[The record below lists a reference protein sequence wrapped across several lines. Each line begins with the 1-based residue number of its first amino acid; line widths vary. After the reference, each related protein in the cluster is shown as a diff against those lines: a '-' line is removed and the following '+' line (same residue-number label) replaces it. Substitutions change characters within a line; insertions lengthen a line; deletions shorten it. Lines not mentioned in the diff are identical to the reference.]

1 MSGVTARHVPQMA
14 GAPVAGLAD
23 PGECLW
29 QPAPATYRSF
39 GGIRAWF
46 VNGMIAAFFAAPLD
60 AGARV
65 GYEICSNMSQTET
78 HHFQAEIQQLL
89 DIVIH
94 SLYTDKEIFVRE
106 LISNAADACEKLRF
120 QHSSG
125 TGIFQSEITPAIS
138 VTTDD
143 KAGTITIADTGCGM
157 THGELVENL
166 GTIAHSGSKAFLK
179 QLAEDKKPDVG
190 LIGQFGVGFY
200 SAFMV
205 AKRVTVFS
213 RSFAPEETGWQW
225 TSAGGGGYELAPGAD
240 LPRGTKI
247 TLELK
252 DDAKDFSQAS
262 TVERI
267 IQRYSSFVPFPIE
280 LNSKRLNTVQAIW
293 ARNKNEIKEEEY
305 NEFYTFVG
313 HDHEKPLFRLHF
325 TADAPLAIQA
335 LLFVPQR
342 NFETL
347 GMGRLDSEVNLYCR
361 KVLIQAKA
369 KGLFPE
375 WLRFL
380 KGVVDSED
388 LPLNIS
394 RETMQDTSLM
404 QKLNKVLT
412 GRFLKFLDEQSEKE
426 AAAYEKFYTEY
437 QRFLKE
443 GIVTDFTHKEA
454 LGKLLRFESSTLD
467 KGKLTSLADYVKRM
481 PSEQK
486 EIYCLLT
493 PNRAAAEASP
503 YFEVFR
509 ERKFEV
515 LFLYDAWDEFVMEH
529 LHTFDGK
536 PLKLAE
542 KAELDL
548 SETKTDGALSDDAAK
563 SLAQWLKQT
572 LGEKIGDVRVS
583 KRLVDS
589 PAVVVDADKFMTASM
604 RRMMKAMKQDAEP
617 DAPVK
622 YDLEIN
628 PAHPLVTRLEAI
640 RQKDNELAGS
650 VAEQILDNA
659 RVAAGL
665 LEDPRAMLT
674 RLNKLLEQVLTRA
687 PSS

>member
-1 MSGVTARHVPQMA
+1 MSK
-14 GAPVAGLAD
+14 
-23 PGECLW
+23 
-29 QPAPATYRSF
+29 
-39 GGIRAWF
+39 
-46 VNGMIAAFFAAPLD
+46 
-60 AGARV
+60 
-65 GYEICSNMSQTET
+65 ET

-106 LISNAADACEKLRF
+106 LISNSADACEKLRF
-120 QHSSG
+120 NQSSG
-125 TGIFQSEITPAIS
+125 TALYQSEIAPAIT
-138 VTTDD
+138 VATDD
-143 KAGTITIADTGCGM
+143 KAGTITITDTGCGM

-166 GTIAHSGSKAFLK
+166 GTIAHSGTKAFLK

-205 AKRVTVFS
+205 AKKVTVLS
-213 RSFAPEETGWQW
+213 RSFGPDEQSWQW
-225 TSAGGGGYELAPGAD
+225 TSEGMGGYEIAPAAE

-247 TLELK
+247 ILELK
-252 DDAKDFSQAS
+252 DDAKDFATES

-280 LNSKRLNTVQAIW
+280 LNAKRLNTVQAIW
-293 ARNKNEIKEEEY
+293 ARSKNEIKEEEY

-325 TADAPLAIQA
+325 SADAPLAIQA
-335 LLFVPQR
+335 LLFVPGR
-342 NFETL
+342 NFETM
-347 GMGRLDSEVNLYCR
+347 GMGRMDSEVNLYCR

-394 RETMQDTSLM
+394 RETMQDTSLL

-412 GRFLKFLDEQSEKE
+412 SRFLKFLDEQSEKE
-426 AAAYEKFYTEY
+426 AEAYAKFYHEY
-437 QRFLKE
+437 HRFLKE
-443 GIVTDFTHKEA
+443 GVVTDFTHKEA
-454 LGKLLRFESSTLD
+454 LGKLLRYESSALD
-467 KGKLTSLADYVKRM
+467 AGKLTSLADYVKRM
-481 PSEQK
+481 PSDQK
-486 EIYCLLT
+486 EIYCLLAA
-493 PNRAAAEASP
+493 NRAAAEASP
-503 YFEVFR
+503 YFEVFK
-509 ERKFEV
+509 ERKWEV

-529 LHTFDGK
+529 LHTFDGQ

-542 KAELDL
+542 KADL
-548 SETKTDGALSDDAAK
+548 NLSAKKEGALSEAAAK
-563 SLAQWLKQT
+563 ELSKWLKET
-572 LGEKIGDVRVS
+572 LGEQVNEVRVS
-583 KRLVDS
+583 QRLVDS
-589 PAVVVDADKFMTASM
+589 PAVVVDSDKFMTASM
-604 RRMMKAMKQDAEP
+604 RRIMKAMKQDGP
-617 DAPVK
+617 DLPAAKP
-622 YDLEIN
+622 DFEFN
-628 PAHPLVTRLEAI
+628 PAHPIMARLDSV
-640 RQKDNELAGS
+640 RQKDAALAGS

-674 RLNKLLEQVLTRA
+674 RLNSLLEKVLA
-687 PSS
+687 KE

>member
-1 MSGVTARHVPQMA
+1 
-14 GAPVAGLAD
+14 
-23 PGECLW
+23 
-29 QPAPATYRSF
+29 
-39 GGIRAWF
+39 
-46 VNGMIAAFFAAPLD
+46 
-60 AGARV
+60 
-65 GYEICSNMSQTET
+65 MSQTES
-78 HHFQAEIQQLL
+78 HHFQSEIQQLL

-94 SLYTDKEIFVRE
+94 SLYTDKEIFIRE

-120 QHSSG
+120 NQSSG
-125 TGIFQSEITPAIS
+125 KPVHQLEIAPSITVATDDQAGIISITDTGI
-138 VTTDD
+138 
-143 KAGTITIADTGCGM
+143 GM

-166 GTIAHSGSKAFLK
+166 GTIAHSGTKAFLK

-205 AKRVTVFS
+205 AKKVTVLS
-213 RSFAPEETGWQW
+213 RSFAPEEPGWQW
-225 TSAGGGGYELAPGAD
+225 TSEGGGGYELAPAND

-252 DDAKDFSQAS
+252 DDAKEFAQAG

-280 LNSKRLNTVQAIW
+280 LNGKRLNTVQAIW
-293 ARNKNEIKEEEY
+293 ARNKNDIKDEEY

-313 HDHEKPLFRLHF
+313 HDHEPPRFRLHF

-347 GMGRLDSEVNLYCR
+347 GIGRIDSEVNLYCR

-369 KGLFPE
+369 KGLFPD
-375 WLRFL
+375 WLRFI

-412 GRFLKFLDEQSEKE
+412 GRFLKFLDEQSEKDP
-426 AAAYEKFYTEY
+426 AAYEKFYAEY

-443 GIVTDFTHKEA
+443 GVVTDFTHKEA
-454 LGKLLRFESSTLD
+454 LGRLLRYESSALEA
-467 KGKLTSLADYVKRM
+467 GKFTSLADYVKRM
-481 PSEQK
+481 PSGQK
-486 EIYCLLT
+486 EIYCLLA
-493 PNRAAAEASP
+493 PNRAAAESSA

-509 ERKFEV
+509 EWKFEV
-515 LFLYDAWDEFVMEH
+515 LFLHDPWDEFVVEH
-529 LHTFDGK
+529 LQNFDGK
-536 PLKLAE
+536 PLTLAE
-542 KAELDL
+542 KAELNL
-548 SETKTDGALSDDAAK
+548 NEPKKVGALPEDAAK
-563 SLAQWLKQT
+563 SLAQWLKES
-572 LGEKIGDVRVS
+572 LGDKVGEVRVS
-583 KRLVDS
+583 QRLVDS
-589 PAVVVDADKFMTASM
+589 PAVVVDPDKFMTANM
-604 RRMMKAMKQDAEP
+604 RRIMKAMKPEGTEA
-617 DAPVK
+617 APVK
-622 YDLEIN
+622 QDLEIN
-628 PAHPLVTRLEAI
+628 PAHPIMARLDAM
-640 RQKDNELAGS
+640 RTKDGALAVS

-674 RLNKLLEQVLTRA
+674 RLNQLLEKVL
-687 PSS
+687 S

>member
-1 MSGVTARHVPQMA
+1 
-14 GAPVAGLAD
+14 
-23 PGECLW
+23 
-29 QPAPATYRSF
+29 
-39 GGIRAWF
+39 
-46 VNGMIAAFFAAPLD
+46 
-60 AGARV
+60 
-65 GYEICSNMSQTET
+65 MSQNEK

-89 DIVIH
+89 NIVIH

-106 LISNAADACEKLRF
+106 LVSNAADACEKLRF
-120 QHSSG
+120 NQSSG
-125 TGIFQSEITPAIS
+125 KPVFQPEVAPGISIM
-138 VTTDD
+138 TDD
-143 KAGTITIADTGCGM
+143 KAGTVTITDTGLGM

-166 GTIAHSGSKAFLK
+166 GTIAHSGTKAFLK
-179 QLAEDKKPDVG
+179 QLAEDKKTDVG

-205 AKRVTVFS
+205 AKKVTVLS
-213 RSFAPEETGWQW
+213 RSFVPDETGWQW
-225 TSAGGGGYELAPGAD
+225 TSEGMGGYELAPASD

-252 DDAKDFSQAS
+252 DDVKDFAQEAS
-262 TVERI
+262 VERI

-280 LNSKRLNTVQAIW
+280 LNTKRLNTVQAIW

-313 HDHEKPLFRLHF
+313 HDHDKPLFRLHF
-325 TADAPLAIQA
+325 SADAPLAIQA

-342 NFETL
+342 NFESL
-347 GMGRLDSEVNLYCR
+347 GMGRIDSEVNLYCR

-412 GRFLKFLDEQSEKE
+412 SKFLKFLDEQSEKE
-426 AAAYEKFYTEY
+426 ADAYGKFYTEY

-443 GIVTDFTHKEA
+443 GVVTDFTHKEA
-454 LGKLLRFESSTLD
+454 LGKLLRFESSTMD
-467 KGKLTSLADYVKRM
+467 KGRLTSLADYVKRM
-481 PSEQK
+481 PSDQK
-486 EIYCLLT
+486 EVYCLLAA
-493 PNRAAAEASP
+493 NREAAEASP
-503 YFEVFR
+503 YFEVFK
-509 ERKFEV
+509 ERKWEV

-542 KAELDL
+542 KADL
-548 SETKTDGALSDDAAK
+548 NLSTKQDGALSEEASK
-563 SLAQWLKQT
+563 SLTTWLKET
-572 LGEKIGDVRVS
+572 LGDKINEVRVS
-583 KRLVDS
+583 QRLVDS
-589 PAVVVDADKFMTASM
+589 PAVVVDSDKFMTASM
-604 RRMMKAMKQDAEP
+604 RRILKAMKQDGP
-617 DAPVK
+617 DLPATK
-622 YDLEIN
+622 HDFEIN
-628 PAHPLVTRLEAI
+628 PAHPLIVRLEAI
-640 RQKDNELAGS
+640 RQKDATLAGS

-674 RLNKLLEQVLTRA
+674 RLNSLLEKVLA
-687 PSS
+687 KE

>member
-1 MSGVTARHVPQMA
+1 
-14 GAPVAGLAD
+14 
-23 PGECLW
+23 
-29 QPAPATYRSF
+29 
-39 GGIRAWF
+39 
-46 VNGMIAAFFAAPLD
+46 
-60 AGARV
+60 
-65 GYEICSNMSQTET
+65 MSQHET

-89 DIVIH
+89 NIVIH

-106 LISNAADACEKLRF
+106 LISNSADACEKLRF
-120 QHSSG
+120 NQSSG
-125 TGIFQSEITPAIS
+125 RPVYQSEVAPGIA

-143 KAGTITIADTGCGM
+143 KAGTITITDTGLGM

-166 GTIAHSGSKAFLK
+166 GTIAHSGTKAFLK
-179 QLAEDKKPDVG
+179 QLVEEKQPDVG

-205 AKRVTVFS
+205 AKKVTVLS

-225 TSAGGGGYELAPGAD
+225 TSEGMGGYELAPAAD
-240 LPRGTKI
+240 LPRGTRI

-252 DDAKDFSQAS
+252 DDAKDFAAEN

-280 LNSKRLNTVQAIW
+280 LNTKRLNTVQAIW

-313 HDHEKPLFRLHF
+313 HDHDQPLFRLHF

-335 LLFVPQR
+335 LLFVPGR

-347 GMGRLDSEVNLYCR
+347 GMGRMDSEVNLYCR
-361 KVLIQAKA
+361 KILIQAKA

-412 GRFLKFLDEQSEKE
+412 SKFLKFLDEQSEKE
-426 AAAYEKFYTEY
+426 AEAYAKFYTEY

-443 GIVTDFTHKEA
+443 GVVTDFTHKEA
-454 LGKLLRFESSTLD
+454 LGKLLRFESSTMD

-481 PSEQK
+481 PSDQK
-486 EIYCLLT
+486 EIYCLLAA
-493 PNRAAAEASP
+493 NREAAEASP
-503 YFEVFR
+503 YFEVFK
-509 ERKFEV
+509 ERKWEV
-515 LFLYDAWDEFVMEH
+515 LFLFDAWDEFVMEH

-542 KAELDL
+542 KADL
-548 SETKTDGALSDDAAK
+548 NLSAKKDGALTEEAAK
-563 SLAQWLKQT
+563 SLATWLKET
-572 LGEKIGDVRVS
+572 LGDKINEVRVS
-583 KRLVDS
+583 QRLVDS
-589 PAVVVDADKFMTASM
+589 PAVVVDSDKFMTASM
-604 RRMMKAMKQDAEP
+604 RRIMKAMKQDGP
-617 DAPVK
+617 DLPAAK
-622 YDLEIN
+622 HDFEIN
-628 PAHPLVTRLEAI
+628 PAHPLIARLEAI
-640 RQKDNELAGS
+640 RQKDAALAGS

-674 RLNKLLEQVLTRA
+674 RLNSLLEKVLA
-687 PSS
+687 KE

>member
-1 MSGVTARHVPQMA
+1 MSK
-14 GAPVAGLAD
+14 
-23 PGECLW
+23 
-29 QPAPATYRSF
+29 
-39 GGIRAWF
+39 
-46 VNGMIAAFFAAPLD
+46 
-60 AGARV
+60 
-65 GYEICSNMSQTET
+65 TES

-89 DIVIH
+89 NIVIH

-120 QHSSG
+120 NQSSG
-125 TGIFQSEITPAIS
+125 QALYQSDVAPGIA

-143 KAGTITIADTGCGM
+143 KAGTITITDTGLGM

-166 GTIAHSGSKAFLK
+166 GTIAHSGTKAFLK

-205 AKRVTVFS
+205 SKRVTVWS
-213 RSFAPEETGWQW
+213 RSFLPDEQGWQW
-225 TSAGGGGYELAPGAD
+225 VSEGGGGYELTPAED

-252 DDAKDFSQAS
+252 DDAKEFAQAS
-262 TVERI
+262 QVERI

-280 LNSKRLNTVQAIW
+280 LNGKRLNTVQAIW

-313 HDHEKPLFRLHF
+313 HDHDKPLFRLHF
-325 TADAPLAIQA
+325 NADAPLAIQS

-342 NFETL
+342 NFESM
-347 GMGRLDSEVNLYCR
+347 GMGRIDSEVNLYCR

-369 KGLFPE
+369 KGLFPD

-426 AAAYEKFYTEY
+426 AEAYEKFYAEY

-443 GIVTDFTHKEA
+443 GMVTDFTQKDA
-454 LGKLLRFESSTLD
+454 LGKLLRYESSTLD
-467 KGKLTSLADYVKRM
+467 QGKLTSLADYVKRM
-481 PSEQK
+481 PSDQK
-486 EIYCLLT
+486 EIYCLLA
-493 PNRAAAEASP
+493 PNRAAAESSP

-515 LFLYDAWDEFVMEH
+515 LFFYDAWDEFVMEH
-529 LHTFDGK
+529 LHEFEGK
-536 PLKLAE
+536 PLRLAE
-542 KAELDL
+542 KAELNL
-548 SETKTDGALSDDAAK
+548 SAKKDGALSEDAAK
-563 SLAQWLKQT
+563 SLAGWLKET
-572 LGEKIGDVRVS
+572 LGDKVGEVRVS
-583 KRLVDS
+583 QRLVES
-589 PAVVVDADKFMTASM
+589 PAVVVDADKFMTSSM
-604 RRMMKAMKQDAEP
+604 RRIMKA
-617 DAPVK
+617 VK
-622 YDLEIN
+622 KDGEDPTSTKHDLEIN
-628 PAHPLVTRLEAI
+628 PAHLIVARLDAM
-640 RQKDNELAGS
+640 RQKDAALAAS

-665 LEDPRAMLT
+665 LEDPRAMLG
-674 RLNKLLEQVLTRA
+674 RLNQLLERVLTRE
-687 PSS
+687 

>member
-1 MSGVTARHVPQMA
+1 MNKPESHQ
-14 GAPVAGLAD
+14 
-23 PGECLW
+23 
-29 QPAPATYRSF
+29 
-39 GGIRAWF
+39 
-46 VNGMIAAFFAAPLD
+46 
-60 AGARV
+60 
-65 GYEICSNMSQTET
+65 
-78 HHFQAEIQQLL
+78 FQAEIQQLL
-89 DIVIH
+89 NIVIH

-120 QHSSG
+120 HQASG
-125 TGIFQSEITPAIS
+125 KPVHQSEVVPSIA
-138 VTTDD
+138 VTTDEA
-143 KAGTITIADTGCGM
+143 AGTITITDTGLGM

-166 GTIAHSGSKAFLK
+166 GTIAHSGTKAFLK
-179 QLAEDKKPDVG
+179 QIAEDKKPDVG

-205 AKRVTVFS
+205 AKKVTVLS
-213 RSFAPEETGWQW
+213 RSFSPEESGWQW
-225 TSAGGGGYELAPGAD
+225 TSEGMGGYDLAPAGD

-252 DDAKDFSQAS
+252 DDAKEFAQAA
-262 TVERI
+262 TTERI

-280 LNSKRLNTVQAIW
+280 LNGKRLNTVQAIW

-313 HDHEKPLFRLHF
+313 HDHEKPAFRLHF

-347 GMGRLDSEVNLYCR
+347 GMGRIDSEVNLYCR

-369 KGLFPE
+369 KGLFPD

-412 GRFLKFLDEQSEKE
+412 SRFLKFLDEQAGKDPE
-426 AAAYEKFYTEY
+426 AYDKFYHEY

-443 GIVTDFTHKEA
+443 GVVTDFTHKEA
-454 LGKLLRFESSTLD
+454 LGKLLRFESSTTE

-481 PSEQK
+481 PSEQR
-486 EIYCLLT
+486 EIYCLLAT
-493 PNRAAAEASP
+493 NRAAAEASP

-509 ERKFEV
+509 DRKFEV
-515 LFLYDAWDEFVMEH
+515 LFLYDAWDEFVTDH
-529 LHTFDGK
+529 LHTFEGK

-542 KAELDL
+542 KAELNVN
-548 SETKTDGALSDDAAK
+548 EPKKDGALSEEAAK
-563 SLAQWLKQT
+563 ALAQWLKES
-572 LGEKIGDVRVS
+572 LGDKVCEVRAS
-583 KRLVDS
+583 QRLVDS
-589 PAVVVDADKFMTASM
+589 PAVVVDSDKFMTANM
-604 RRMMKAMKQDAEP
+604 RRIMKAMRKDGDADE
-617 DAPVK
+617 PVK
-622 YDLEIN
+622 HDLEIN
-628 PAHPLVTRLEAI
+628 PAHPIITRLEAV
-640 RQKDNELAGS
+640 RQKDAALAAS
-650 VAEQILDNA
+650 VAEQVLDNA

-665 LEDPRAMLT
+665 LEDPRTMLN
-674 RLNKLLEQVLTRA
+674 RLNQLLEKVLT
-687 PSS
+687 

>member
-1 MSGVTARHVPQMA
+1 MSK
-14 GAPVAGLAD
+14 
-23 PGECLW
+23 
-29 QPAPATYRSF
+29 
-39 GGIRAWF
+39 
-46 VNGMIAAFFAAPLD
+46 
-60 AGARV
+60 
-65 GYEICSNMSQTET
+65 TET

-120 QHSSG
+120 NQSSG
-125 TGIFQSEITPAIS
+125 KSVQQSEIAPSIA
-138 VTTDD
+138 VTTDE
-143 KAGTITIADTGCGM
+143 KAGTITITDTGIGM

-166 GTIAHSGSKAFLK
+166 GTIAHSGTKAFLK
-179 QLAEDKKPDVG
+179 QLAKDKKPDVG

-213 RSFAPEETGWQW
+213 RSFLPEETGWQW
-225 TSAGGGGYELAPGAD
+225 TSEGGGGYEIAPAAE
-240 LPRGTKI
+240 LPRGTKV

-252 DDAKDFSQAS
+252 DDTKDFAQAN
-262 TVERI
+262 TIERI

-280 LNSKRLNTVQAIW
+280 LNGKRLNTVQAIW
-293 ARNKNEIKEEEY
+293 ARNKNEIKDEEY

-313 HDHEKPLFRLHF
+313 HDHEPPLFRLHF
-325 TADAPLAIQA
+325 SADAPLAIQA

-342 NFETL
+342 NFET
-347 GMGRLDSEVNLYCR
+347 MGIGRTDSEVNLYCR

-369 KGLFPE
+369 KKLFPD
-375 WLRFL
+375 WLRFI

-404 QKLNKVLT
+404 QKLNQVLT
-412 GRFLKFLDEQSEKE
+412 GRFLKFLEEQAEKD
-426 AAAYEKFYTEY
+426 APGYEKFYEEY

-443 GIVTDFTHKEA
+443 GVVTDFTHKDA
-454 LGKLLRFESSTLD
+454 IGRLLRYESSAQAR
-467 KGKLTSLADYVKRM
+467 GKSTSLADYVKRM
-481 PSEQK
+481 PAEQK
-486 EIYCLLT
+486 EIYCLLA
-493 PNRAAAEASP
+493 PNRAAAESSP

-515 LFLYDAWDEFVMEH
+515 LFLHDPWDEFVVEH
-529 LHTFDGK
+529 LQAFDGK
-536 PLKLAE
+536 PLRLAE
-542 KAELDL
+542 KAELNL
-548 SETKTDGALSDDAAK
+548 GETGKQGGALPEETAK
-563 SLAQWLKQT
+563 SLAQWLKET
-572 LGEKIGDVRVS
+572 LGNKVGEVRIS
-583 KRLVDS
+583 QRLVES
-589 PAVVVDADKFMTASM
+589 PAVVVDADKFVTANM
-604 RRMMKAMKQDAEP
+604 RRILKAMKKDDEA

-628 PAHPLVTRLEAI
+628 AAHPIMARLDAM
-640 RQKDNELAGS
+640 RAKDTALAAS

-665 LEDPRAMLT
+665 LEDPRAMLS
-674 RLNKLLEQVLTRA
+674 RLNQLLEKVLENK
-687 PSS
+687 

>member
-1 MSGVTARHVPQMA
+1 MSK
-14 GAPVAGLAD
+14 
-23 PGECLW
+23 
-29 QPAPATYRSF
+29 
-39 GGIRAWF
+39 
-46 VNGMIAAFFAAPLD
+46 
-60 AGARV
+60 
-65 GYEICSNMSQTET
+65 TET

-120 QHSSG
+120 IQSSG
-125 TGIFQSEITPAIS
+125 KPVQQSEVAPSIA

-143 KAGTITIADTGCGM
+143 KANTVTITDTGIGM
-157 THGELVENL
+157 THAELVENL
-166 GTIAHSGSKAFLK
+166 GTIAHSGTKAFLK
-179 QLAEDKKPDVG
+179 QLAGEKKPDVG

-205 AKRVTVFS
+205 AKKVTVLS
-213 RSFAPEETGWQW
+213 RSFVPEEPGWQW
-225 TSAGGGGYELAPGAD
+225 TSEGGGGYEITPAAD
-240 LPRGTKI
+240 LPRGTKV

-252 DDAKDFSQAS
+252 DEAKEFAQAAA
-262 TVERI
+262 VERI

-280 LNSKRLNTVQAIW
+280 LNGKRLNTVQAIW
-293 ARNKNEIKEEEY
+293 ARNKNEIKDEEY
-305 NEFYTFVG
+305 NEFYTFIG
-313 HDHEKPLFRLHF
+313 HDHEPPLFRLHF
-325 TADAPLAIQA
+325 SADAPLAIQA

-347 GMGRLDSEVNLYCR
+347 GIGRTDSEVNLYCR

-369 KGLFPE
+369 KKLFPD

-412 GRFLKFLDEQSEKE
+412 GRFLKFLDEQAEKD
-426 AAAYEKFYTEY
+426 AAAYEKFYAEY

-443 GIVTDFTHKEA
+443 GVVTDFACKDA
-454 LGKLLRFESSTLD
+454 LGKLLRYESSALD
-467 KGKLTSLADYVKRM
+467 KDKLTSLADYVKRM

-486 EIYCLLT
+486 EIYCLLA
-493 PNRAAAEASP
+493 PNRAAAESSP

-515 LFLYDAWDEFVMEH
+515 LFLHDPWDEFVVEH
-529 LHTFDGK
+529 LQTFDGK
-536 PLKLAE
+536 PLRLAE
-542 KAELDL
+542 KAELNL
-548 SETKTDGALSDDAAK
+548 GRTAKKEGALAEDTAK
-563 SLAQWLKQT
+563 SLAQWLKET
-572 LGEKIGDVRVS
+572 LGGKVGEVRVS
-583 KRLVDS
+583 QRLVES
-589 PAVVVDADKFMTASM
+589 PAVVVDADKFVTANM
-604 RRMMKAMKQDAEP
+604 RRILKAMKKDDEAET
-617 DAPVK
+617 PVK
-622 YDLEIN
+622 HDLEIN
-628 PAHPLVTRLEAI
+628 PAHPIMARLDATRA
-640 RQKDNELAGS
+640 KDNALAAS

-665 LEDPRAMLT
+665 LEDPRAMLS
-674 RLNKLLEQVLTRA
+674 RLNQLLEKVLA
-687 PSS
+687 KE

>member
-1 MSGVTARHVPQMA
+1 MSK
-14 GAPVAGLAD
+14 
-23 PGECLW
+23 
-29 QPAPATYRSF
+29 
-39 GGIRAWF
+39 
-46 VNGMIAAFFAAPLD
+46 
-60 AGARV
+60 
-65 GYEICSNMSQTET
+65 TET

-89 DIVIH
+89 NIVIH

-120 QHSSG
+120 NQSSG
-125 TGIFQSEITPAIS
+125 KALLQSEIPPTITI
-138 VTTDD
+138 TTDD
-143 KAGTITIADTGCGM
+143 KAGTITITDTGCGM

-166 GTIAHSGSKAFLK
+166 GTIAHSGTKAFLK
-179 QLAEDKKPDVG
+179 QLAEEKKPDVG

-205 AKRVTVFS
+205 AKKVTVLS
-213 RSFAPEETGWQW
+213 RSFVPEEQGWQW
-225 TSAGGGGYELAPGAD
+225 TSEGMGGYELAPAAD
-240 LPRGTKI
+240 LSRGTKI

-252 DDAKDFSQAS
+252 DDAKDFAQES

-280 LNSKRLNTVQAIW
+280 LNTKRLNTVQAIW
-293 ARNKNEIKEEEY
+293 ARSKNEIKEEEY

-313 HDHEKPLFRLHF
+313 HDHDKPLFRLHF
-325 TADAPLAIQA
+325 SADAPLAIQA

-342 NFETL
+342 NFESM
-347 GMGRLDSEVNLYCR
+347 GMGRIDSEVNLYCR

-426 AAAYEKFYTEY
+426 AEAYEKFYAEY

-443 GIVTDFTHKEA
+443 GVVTDITHKEA
-454 LGKLLRFESSTLD
+454 LGKLLRFESSSLD
-467 KGKLTSLADYVKRM
+467 KGKMTSLADYVKRM
-481 PSEQK
+481 SSEQR
-486 EIYCLLT
+486 EIYCLLA

-503 YFEVFR
+503 YFEVFK

-515 LFLYDAWDEFVMEH
+515 LFLYDPWDEFVMEH
-529 LHTFDGK
+529 LREFDGK
-536 PLKLAE
+536 TLRLAE
-542 KAELDL
+542 KADL
-548 SETKTDGALSDDAAK
+548 NLSAKKDGALSEDAAK
-563 SLAQWLKQT
+563 SLATWLKET
-572 LGEKIGDVRVS
+572 LGDKVGEVRVS
-583 KRLVDS
+583 ERLVDS
-589 PAVVVDADKFMTASM
+589 PAVVVDSDKFMTASM
-604 RRMMKAMKQDAEP
+604 RRIMKAMKQDGPEMGAAKH
-617 DAPVK
+617 DF
-622 YDLEIN
+622 EIN
-628 PAHPLVTRLEAI
+628 PAHPIISRLDAM
-640 RQKDNELAGS
+640 RQKDASLAGS

-659 RVAAGL
+659 RVAAGI

-674 RLNKLLEQVLTRA
+674 RLNSLLEKVLA
-687 PSS
+687 KE

>member
-1 MSGVTARHVPQMA
+1 
-14 GAPVAGLAD
+14 
-23 PGECLW
+23 
-29 QPAPATYRSF
+29 
-39 GGIRAWF
+39 
-46 VNGMIAAFFAAPLD
+46 
-60 AGARV
+60 
-65 GYEICSNMSQTET
+65 MSQKET

-89 DIVIH
+89 NIVIH

-120 QHSSG
+120 NQSSG
-125 TGIFQSEITPAIS
+125 KPVFQTDIAPGISI
-138 VTTDD
+138 TTDD
-143 KAGTITIADTGCGM
+143 KAGTVTITDTGLGM

-166 GTIAHSGSKAFLK
+166 GTIAHSGTKAFLK
-179 QLAEDKKPDVG
+179 QLAEEKKPDVG

-205 AKRVTVFS
+205 AKKVTVLS
-213 RSFAPEETGWQW
+213 RSFAPDETGWQW
-225 TSAGGGGYELAPGAD
+225 ISEGMGGYELAPAAD

-252 DDAKDFSQAS
+252 DDAKDFAQEN

-267 IQRYSSFVPFPIE
+267 IHRYSSFVPFPIE
-280 LNSKRLNTVQAIW
+280 LNTKRLNTVQAIW
-293 ARNKNEIKEEEY
+293 ARNKHEIKEEEY

-325 TADAPLAIQA
+325 SADAPLAIQA

-347 GMGRLDSEVNLYCR
+347 GMGRIDSEVNLYCR

-412 GRFLKFLDEQSEKE
+412 SRFLKFLDEQSEKE
-426 AAAYEKFYTEY
+426 ADAYEKFYHEH

-443 GIVTDFTHKEA
+443 GVVTDFTHKEA
-454 LGKLLRFESSTLD
+454 LGKLLRYESSTLD
-467 KGKLTSLADYVKRM
+467 QGKLTSLADYVKRM
-481 PSEQK
+481 PSDQK
-486 EIYCLLT
+486 EIYCLLAA
-493 PNRAAAEASP
+493 NRAAAEASP
-503 YFEVFR
+503 YFEVFK
-509 ERKFEV
+509 ERKWEV

-542 KAELDL
+542 KADL
-548 SETKTDGALSDDAAK
+548 NLSAKKEGALSEETSK
-563 SLAQWLKQT
+563 SLTQWLKET
-572 LGEKIGDVRVS
+572 LGDKVNEVRAS
-583 KRLVDS
+583 QRLVES

-604 RRMMKAMKQDAEP
+604 RRIMKAMKQDGP
-617 DAPVK
+617 DLPAAK
-622 YDLEIN
+622 HDLEIN
-628 PAHPLVTRLEAI
+628 PAHPIMARLDAM
-640 RQKDNELAGS
+640 RQKDAALAGS

-659 RVAAGL
+659 RVCS
-665 LEDPRAMLT
+665 
-674 RLNKLLEQVLTRA
+674 KTRA
-687 PSS
+687 RCSRD

>member
-1 MSGVTARHVPQMA
+1 MSK
-14 GAPVAGLAD
+14 
-23 PGECLW
+23 
-29 QPAPATYRSF
+29 
-39 GGIRAWF
+39 
-46 VNGMIAAFFAAPLD
+46 
-60 AGARV
+60 
-65 GYEICSNMSQTET
+65 TET

-94 SLYTDKEIFVRE
+94 SLYTDKEIFIRE

-120 QHSSG
+120 NQSAGKSAHQSDVAP
-125 TGIFQSEITPAIS
+125 GIAI
-138 VTTDD
+138 TTDD
-143 KAGTITIADTGCGM
+143 KAGTISISDTGIGM
-157 THGELVENL
+157 THSELVENL
-166 GTIAHSGSKAFLK
+166 GTIAHSGTKAFLK
-179 QLAEDKKPDVG
+179 QLAAEKKPDVG

-205 AKRVTVFS
+205 AKKVTVLS
-213 RSFAPEETGWQW
+213 RSFVPEEQGWQW
-225 TSAGGGGYELAPGAD
+225 TSEGGGGYELAPAAD

-252 DDAKDFSQAS
+252 DDAKDFAQANA
-262 TVERI
+262 VERI
-267 IQRYSSFVPFPIE
+267 IQRYSSFVPFPID

-313 HDHEKPLFRLHF
+313 HDHDQPLFRLHF
-325 TADAPLAIQA
+325 NADAPLAIQS

-342 NFETL
+342 NFESM
-347 GMGRLDSEVNLYCR
+347 GMGRIDSEVNLYCR

-412 GRFLKFLDEQSEKE
+412 GRFLKFLEEQAEK
-426 AAAYEKFYTEY
+426 AADAYDKFYTEY

-443 GIVTDFTHKEA
+443 GVVTDFTHKDA
-454 LGKLLRFESSTLD
+454 LGRLLRYESSTLD
-467 KGKLTSLADYVKRM
+467 KGQLTSLADYVKRM

-486 EIYCLLT
+486 EIYCLLAA
-493 PNRAAAEASP
+493 NRAAAEASP
-503 YFEVFR
+503 YFEVFK

-515 LFLYDAWDEFVMEH
+515 LFFYDPWDEFVMEH
-529 LHTFDGK
+529 LHEFDGK
-536 PLKLAE
+536 TLRLAE

-548 SETKTDGALSDDAAK
+548 NEPKKDGALSEEAAK
-563 SLAQWLKQT
+563 SLAQWLKEAV
-572 LGEKIGDVRVS
+572 GDKVGDVRVS
-583 KRLVDS
+583 KRLVES
-589 PAVVVDADKFMTASM
+589 PAVVVDADKFMTSSM
-604 RRMMKAMKQDAEP
+604 RRIMKAGKKEGEASP
-617 DAPVK
+617 PTK
-622 YDLEIN
+622 HDLEIN
-628 PAHPLVTRLEAI
+628 PAHPIISRLDAM
-640 RQKDNELAGS
+640 RQKDAALATS
-650 VAEQILDNA
+650 VAEQVLDNA

-665 LEDPRAMLT
+665 LEDPRAMLS
-674 RLNKLLEQVLTRA
+674 RLNQLLEKVLTKE
-687 PSS
+687 

>member
-1 MSGVTARHVPQMA
+1 MSK
-14 GAPVAGLAD
+14 
-23 PGECLW
+23 
-29 QPAPATYRSF
+29 
-39 GGIRAWF
+39 
-46 VNGMIAAFFAAPLD
+46 
-60 AGARV
+60 
-65 GYEICSNMSQTET
+65 TET

-120 QHSSG
+120 NQSSG
-125 TGIFQSEITPAIS
+125 KPIYQPEVAPVIS

-143 KAGTITIADTGCGM
+143 KAATITIADAGIGM

-166 GTIAHSGSKAFLK
+166 GTIAHSGTKAFLK

-205 AKRVTVFS
+205 AKRVTVMS
-213 RSFAPEETGWQW
+213 RSFAPEEQGWRW
-225 TSAGGGGYELAPGAD
+225 TSEGGGGYELSPAAD
-240 LPRGTKI
+240 VPRGTKV

-252 DDAKDFSQAS
+252 DEAKEFAKES
-262 TVERI
+262 TVEGI
-267 IQRYSSFVPFPIE
+267 IKRYSSFVPFPIE
-280 LNSKRLNTVQAIW
+280 LNGKRLNTVQAIW

-313 HDHEKPLFRLHF
+313 HDHDMPLFRLHF
-325 TADAPLAIQA
+325 SADAPLAIQA

-347 GMGRLDSEVNLYCR
+347 GMGRIDSDVNLYCR

-369 KGLFPE
+369 KGLFPD

-412 GRFLKFLDEQSEKE
+412 GRFLKFLDEQSEKDAE
-426 AAAYEKFYTEY
+426 VFEKFYSEY

-443 GIVTDFTHKEA
+443 GVVTDFTHKDA
-454 LGKLLRFESSTLD
+454 LGKLLRYESSTLD

-493 PNRAAAEASP
+493 PNRAAAESSP

-515 LFLYDAWDEFVMEH
+515 LFLYDPWDEFVTEH
-529 LHTFDGK
+529 LHEFDGK

-542 KAELDL
+542 KADVDL
-548 SETKTDGALSDDAAK
+548 GAAKKEGALSEDAAK
-563 SLAQWLKQT
+563 SLSQWLKET
-572 LGEKIGDVRVS
+572 LGDRVGEVRVS
-583 KRLVDS
+583 QRLVDS
-589 PAVVVDADKFMTASM
+589 PAVVMDPDKFMTSGM
-604 RRMMKAMKQDAEP
+604 RRILKATKKDGADA
-617 DAPVK
+617 AVK

-628 PAHPLVTRLEAI
+628 PAHPIISRLDAT
-640 RQKDNELAGS
+640 RQKDAALATS

-659 RVAAGL
+659 RIAAGV
-665 LEDPRAMLT
+665 LEDPRAMVN
-674 RLNKLLEQVLTRA
+674 RLNQLLEKVLKE
-687 PSS
+687 

>member
-1 MSGVTARHVPQMA
+1 
-14 GAPVAGLAD
+14 
-23 PGECLW
+23 
-29 QPAPATYRSF
+29 
-39 GGIRAWF
+39 
-46 VNGMIAAFFAAPLD
+46 
-60 AGARV
+60 
-65 GYEICSNMSQTET
+65 MSQTET

-89 DIVIH
+89 NIVIH

-120 QHSSG
+120 NRSSG
-125 TGIFQSEITPAIS
+125 AAVYLSETEPTIS
-138 VTTDD
+138 ITTDD
-143 KAGTITIADTGCGM
+143 QTGTVTITDTGCGM

-166 GTIAHSGSKAFLK
+166 GTIAHSGTKAFLK

-205 AKRVTVFS
+205 AKKVTVLS
-213 RSFAPEETGWQW
+213 RSSAPDEPGWQW
-225 TSAGGGGYELAPGAD
+225 SSEGMGGYELTPAAD

-247 TLELK
+247 VLELK
-252 DDAKDFSQAS
+252 DDAKEFAQEA

-267 IQRYSSFVPFPIE
+267 IHRYSSFVPFPIE
-280 LNSKRLNTVQAIW
+280 LNTTRQNTIQAIW
-293 ARNKNEIKEEEY
+293 ARNKSEIKEEEY

-313 HDHEKPLFRLHF
+313 HDHDKPLFRLHF
-325 TADAPLAIQA
+325 TADAPLAIQS

-342 NFETL
+342 NFESM
-347 GMGRLDSEVNLYCR
+347 GMGRMDSEVNLYCR

-412 GRFLKFLDEQSEKE
+412 SRFLKFLDEQSEKE
-426 AAAYEKFYTEY
+426 AEAYEKFYTEY

-443 GIVTDFTHKEA
+443 GVVTDFTHKDA
-454 LGKLLRFESSTLD
+454 LGKLLRFESSTTD

-481 PSEQK
+481 PAEQK
-486 EIYCLLT
+486 EIYCLLAA
-493 PNRAAAEASP
+493 NRAAAEASP

-515 LFLYDAWDEFVMEH
+515 LFLYDPWDEFVMEH
-529 LHTFDGK
+529 LREFDGK

-542 KAELDL
+542 KADL
-548 SETKTDGALSDDAAK
+548 NLNEKKAGALSEDAAK
-563 SLAQWLKQT
+563 ELAKWLKET
-572 LGEKIGDVRVS
+572 LGDKVGEVRVS
-583 KRLVDS
+583 QRLVES

-604 RRMMKAMKQDAEP
+604 RRIMKAMKQDGPELPGAKH
-617 DAPVK
+617 DF
-622 YDLEIN
+622 EIN
-628 PAHPLVTRLEAI
+628 PAHPIISRLDAM
-640 RQKDNELAGS
+640 RHKDVALATS

-674 RLNKLLEQVLTRA
+674 RLNSLLEKVLA
-687 PSS
+687 KE

>member
-1 MSGVTARHVPQMA
+1 MSKPEAHQ
-14 GAPVAGLAD
+14 
-23 PGECLW
+23 
-29 QPAPATYRSF
+29 
-39 GGIRAWF
+39 
-46 VNGMIAAFFAAPLD
+46 
-60 AGARV
+60 
-65 GYEICSNMSQTET
+65 
-78 HHFQAEIQQLL
+78 FQAEIQQLL

-120 QHSSG
+120 NQSSG
-125 TGIFQSEITPAIS
+125 QAIQQSEIAPAIA

-143 KAGTITIADTGCGM
+143 KAGTITIADTGLGM

-166 GTIAHSGSKAFLK
+166 GTIAHSGTKAFLK
-179 QLAEDKKPDVG
+179 QLTEEKKPDVG

-205 AKRVTVFS
+205 AKRVTVLS
-213 RSFAPEETGWQW
+213 RSCVPEEPGWQW
-225 TSAGGGGYELAPGAD
+225 VSEGGGGYELAPAAD
-240 LPRGTKI
+240 LPRGTRI

-252 DDAKDFSQAS
+252 DDAKEFAQAD
-262 TVERI
+262 TIERI

-280 LNSKRLNTVQAIW
+280 LNGKRLNTVQAIW
-293 ARNKNEIKEEEY
+293 ARSKSEIKEEEY

-313 HDHEKPLFRLHF
+313 HDHDQPRFRLHF

-342 NFETL
+342 NFESM
-347 GMGRLDSEVNLYCR
+347 GMGRMDSEVNLYCR
-361 KVLIQAKA
+361 KVLIAAKA
-369 KGLFPE
+369 KGLFPD

-412 GRFLKFLDEQSEKE
+412 GRFLKYLDEQSEKE
-426 AAAYEKFYTEY
+426 AEAYEKFYSEY

-443 GIVTDFTHKEA
+443 GVVTDFTHKEA
-454 LGKLLRFESSTLD
+454 LGKLLRFESSALD
-467 KGKLTSLADYVKRM
+467 MGQLTSLADYVKRM

-493 PNRAAAEASP
+493 PNRAAAESSP

-509 ERKFEV
+509 ERKWEV
-515 LFLYDAWDEFVMEH
+515 LFLYDPWDEFVMEH

-536 PLKLAE
+536 SLRLAE
-542 KAELDL
+542 KADLHL
-548 SETKTDGALSDDAAK
+548 SETKKDGALAEDAAK
-563 SLAQWLKQT
+563 ALAQWFKAT
-572 LGEKIGDVRVS
+572 LGDKVGEVRLS
-583 KRLVDS
+583 QRLVAS

-604 RRMMKAMKQDAEP
+604 RRMMKAMKQEAEAG
-617 DAPVK
+617 APMK
-622 YDLEIN
+622 HDLEIN
-628 PAHPLVTRLEAI
+628 PAHPIMARLEAT
-640 RQKDNELAGS
+640 RVQDGALAAS

-665 LEDPRAMLT
+665 LEDPRTMLT
-674 RLNKLLEQVLTRA
+674 RLNQLLEKVLTKA
-687 PSS
+687 